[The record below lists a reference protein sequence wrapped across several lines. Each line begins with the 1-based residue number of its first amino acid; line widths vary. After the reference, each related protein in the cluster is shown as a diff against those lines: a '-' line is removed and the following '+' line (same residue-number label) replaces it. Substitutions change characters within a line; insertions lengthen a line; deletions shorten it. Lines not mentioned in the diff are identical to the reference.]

1 MKLDPVK
8 LAHLARGVD
17 GMAERIDYW
26 VSERM
31 PAPQVMRRADKQWDE
46 DKHPRGPDGKF
57 VAGEGAAKAA
67 AASGE
72 ADDDEQED

>member
-8 LAHLARGVD
+8 LAHLARGLD

-31 PAPQVMRRADKQWDE
+31 PAPPTRAGARKRPAWSRLAPRRRPKT
-46 DKHPRGPDGKF
+46 
-57 VAGEGAAKAA
+57 
-67 AASGE
+67 
-72 ADDDEQED
+72 